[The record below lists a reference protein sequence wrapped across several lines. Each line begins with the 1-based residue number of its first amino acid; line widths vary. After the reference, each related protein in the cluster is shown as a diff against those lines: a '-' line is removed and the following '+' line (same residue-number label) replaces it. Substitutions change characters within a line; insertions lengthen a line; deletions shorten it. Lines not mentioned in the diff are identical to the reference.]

1 MCPKDWWSQR
11 LRGRQTHVGR
21 TPHAWGQQR
30 APRIPGTCHKDS
42 WTSRRRTTDARGPKV
57 APRFMDPAVSW
68 TPVANICRYVS
79 VRGPRRF
86 RDFERVPRICG
97 CRCFVG
103 FRRSWT
109 PNVPQGFVEV
119 EASWAPASFGPQ
131 PRCSLKHRGP
141 QTAVGQGRI
150 TQATFSC
157 LSVLYSMLMPGQK
170 SALKEIN
177 ATRNRNVRIL
187 PFKVSI
193 GQCAQAAQTSK
204 VLNARVAFICSILYH
219 TPLTKVDMLM
229 RNIERRN
236 SNITT
241 WSCVYFFHRGLPFF
255 ARLMGSPHITVSRV
269 ASMCPVCC
277 AEVAVDTT
285 HI

>member
-1 MCPKDWWSQR
+1 M
-11 LRGRQTHVGR
+11 
-21 TPHAWGQQR
+21 
-30 APRIPGTCHKDS
+30 
-42 WTSRRRTTDARGPKV
+42 
-57 APRFMDPAVSW
+57 
-68 TPVANICRYVS
+68 
-79 VRGPRRF
+79 F
-86 RDFERVPRICG
+86 RDYERVPTICC

-103 FRRSWT
+103 CRWSLT
-109 PNVPQGFVEV
+109 PNV
-119 EASWAPASFGPQ
+119 PQ

-157 LSVLYSMLMPGQK
+157 LSALYSMLMPGQR

-193 GQCAQAAQTSK
+193 GQCAQAAQTFK
-204 VLNARVAFICSILYH
+204 GLNARVAFICSILYH

-229 RNIERRN
+229 RSIARRN

-255 ARLMGSPHITVSRV
+255 ARLMGSPHITASRV